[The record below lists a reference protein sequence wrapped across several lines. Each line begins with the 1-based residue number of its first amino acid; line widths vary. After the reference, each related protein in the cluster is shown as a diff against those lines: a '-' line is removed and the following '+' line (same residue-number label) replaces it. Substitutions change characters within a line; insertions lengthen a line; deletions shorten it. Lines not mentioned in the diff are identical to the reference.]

1 MAVTSGIRQTLVLS
15 AALLLSSPVLAEK
28 HGGSSPA
35 FKISQLTDQVSM
47 LKGKGGNVAVLTGK
61 QGILMVDDDYKE
73 MTPALR
79 KALKNFGGEKKLTY
93 IVNTHWHGDHTQGN
107 FHFGHDAQIVAHD
120 NVRER
125 LLTSQE
131 VKLFKMVTE
140 PYPEHALPSITY
152 QKQLTMHMNG
162 EKVSIIHYPGGHTD
176 GDSVIYFNNANVLHT
191 GDLYFNGFFP
201 FVDVQNGGSV
211 KRMAENVSQM
221 LELINDRTLVIPGHG
236 PVSNKAE
243 LTEFRDMLRGTYAEV
258 EAMRAK
264 GMNLG
269 QMQVEGLSAD
279 WIDWT
284 DGFLS
289 EQLWIGIVNS
299 SIENDK

>member
-1 MAVTSGIRQTLVLS
+1 MTVLHRVRNTILTITLTTLS
-15 AALLLSSPVLAEK
+15 TGVFAEK
-28 HGGSSPA
+28 HNANSPSFRSA
-35 FKISQLTDQVSM
+35 AITDQVSM
-47 LKGKGGNVAVLTGK
+47 LRGKGGNVAVLTGE
-61 QGILMVDDDYKE
+61 QGILMVDDDYQD
-73 MTPALR
+73 MTPAL
-79 KALKNFGGEKKLTY
+79 KTALQPFGGENKLTY
-93 IVNTHWHGDHTQGN
+93 VINTHWHGDHTQGN
-107 FHFGHDAQIVAHD
+107 LYFGHHAKIVAHD

-131 VKLFKMVTE
+131 VKLFKMVSD

-152 QKQLTMHMNG
+152 QKELTLHING
-162 EKVSIIHYPGGHTD
+162 EKVSVKHLPGGHTD
-176 GDSVIYFNNANVLHT
+176 GDSVVFFNKANVVHM

-211 KRMAENVSQM
+211 KKMAANVSRVLDM
-221 LELINDRTLVIPGHG
+221 IDDKTVIIPGHG

-243 LTEFRDMLRGTYAEV
+243 LSAFRDMLLGTYAEV

-289 EQLWIGIVNS
+289 EQVWIGIVNS
-299 SIENDK
+299 SIDKD

>member
-1 MAVTSGIRQTLVLS
+1 MAVHGGIRKVVMLT
-15 AALLLSSPVLAEK
+15 AALALSTPAMAEK
-28 HGGSSPA
+28 HGSSSPA
-35 FKISQLTDQVSM
+35 FKINPLTDQVAM
-47 LKGKGGNVAVLTGK
+47 LKGKGGNVAVLSGK
-61 QGILMVDDDYKE
+61 QGILMVDDDYQE
-73 MTPALR
+73 MTPALQ
-79 KALKNFGGEKKLTY
+79 KALKTFGGEKKLTY

-107 FHFGHDAQIVAHD
+107 FHFGHNAQIVAHD

-140 PYPEHALPSITY
+140 PYPAHALPSITY
-152 QKQLTMHMNG
+152 QKQLTLHMNG
-162 EKVSIIHYPGGHTD
+162 EKVSIMHFPGGHTD
-176 GDSVIYFNNANVLHT
+176 GDSVVLFNNANVLHT

-211 KRMAENVSQM
+211 KRMAENIGQLLDM
-221 LELINDRTLVIPGHG
+221 INDKTVVIPGHG
-236 PVSNKAE
+236 PVSNKEE
-243 LTEFRDMLRGTYAEV
+243 LAAFRDMLLGTYAEV
-258 EAMRAK
+258 KAMRDK

-269 QMQVEGLSAD
+269 QMQVEGLSVD

-299 SIENDK
+299 SIDIDK